1 MVRRIHLLS
10 AICIG
15 VMALSLGL
23 DTPALGASTS
33 CPSAA
38 QRAGLCTSASSNG
51 TGVDVRGTTTRPG
64 QDGSAGRGGSGAG
77 SSGPARPLTEAELTA
92 LLDAVCFGDGV
103 CGVRESVAL
112 NPLIPAQPAIEPEEG
127 DDPAPVVTIDDLARF
142 LPASAALHAEPNGW
156 AVVGVPANFWAEASP
171 ATVAGELLDHSAEVR
186 FTPQAYRFDYGDGT
200 SKTSAT
206 AGASWAALGQEELT
220 GTPTSHVYRTR
231 GDVQARVTVVYSA
244 QYRVAD
250 GPWIRVAGAVSG
262 TAPPERVLVVVER
275 TSLTTPA

>member
-1 MVRRIHLLS
+1 MVRRIYLLTS
-10 AICIG
+10 AVLLLVLAG
-15 VMALSLGL
+15 SVPLAAA
-23 DTPALGASTS
+23 D
-33 CPSAA
+33 SAA
-38 QRAGLCTSASSNG
+38 CDFTRRLAGLCTSGSTDG

-77 SSGPARPLTEAELTA
+77 SSGPARPLTDAELAA
-92 LLDAVCFGDGV
+92 LLDAVCFGDGA

-112 NPLIPAQPAIEPEEG
+112 NPLIPAQPAAEPEEG
-127 DDPAPVVTIDDLARF
+127 DDAAPVVTIDDLARF
-142 LPASAALHAEPNGW
+142 LPATAALHAEPNGW

-171 ATVAGELLDHSAEVR
+171 ATVAGELLDRAAEVR
-186 FTPQAYRFDYGDGT
+186 FTPQAYRFDYGDGS

-220 GTPTSHVYRTR
+220 GTPTSHVYWTR

-244 QYRVAD
+244 QYRVA
-250 GPWIRVAGAVSG
+250 GGRWIRVAGAVSG

-275 TSLTTPA
+275 TALTTPA